1 MEEWNIGLDKNLN
14 LEPKTWTPKKVIPF
28 FFPFFYL
35 LPIIPTF
42 HCSNLPVS
50 FFLFHCSTIPIF
62 QSLLL
67 THITI
72 IALGCQASPDS
83 LTLFPGGI

>member
-50 FFLFHCSTIPIF
+50 FFLFHCSIIPISSF
-62 QSLLL
+62 SSY
-67 THITI
+67 ITPI
-72 IALGCQASPDS
+72 RSGCQAFLNSLVSFSPW
-83 LTLFPGGI
+83 GI